1 MKNYRK
7 FGDCPLCK
15 AECKSDEDVVVC
27 PECGAPY
34 HRECYNSVGQC
45 VYKEKHS
52 QGFSYAALD
61 DKNGA
66 EKQKNNSE
74 LNAETPKKEHK
85 KCPRCFNES
94 PIDAPFCQKCGYPFS
109 ENNEH
114 SETTFNGIPI
124 PPPFDP
130 LFGLNKD
137 ETINDI
143 KISEFAQYIKGNLLY
158 YIPIFKNI
166 SEKNKSKFN
175 FSAFLFSGA
184 WFLYRKLYKIGIAL
198 TSAVFLLSILST
210 FIEFTYANDILVS
223 LFRSI
228 GISASTDLTLDKYDL
243 LLTQFYA
250 LPLAQKFIVF
260 LPAIIQ
266 IINFVI
272 MLISGFVANKI
283 YYKNCCSKIKKIKVI
298 CKDNKK
304 LYDEE
309 INKFGGVNFKIIP
322 FILICYMIIEY
333 LPRFLI

>member
-7 FGDCPLCK
+7 FGECPVCNV
-15 AECKSDEDVVVC
+15 ECKIDEDIVVC

-52 QGFSYAALD
+52 QGFSYTNSKVD
-61 DKNGA
+61 INA
-66 EKQKNNSE
+66 EKSVNSSEINIETSKNE
-74 LNAETPKKEHK
+74 YK
-85 KCPRCFNES
+85 KCPRCFNKNT
-94 PIDAPFCQKCGYPFS
+94 IDAPFCHKCGYSFS
-109 ENNEH
+109 ENN
-114 SETTFNGIPI
+114 TPPKPTFNGIPI
-124 PPPFDP
+124 TPPFDP
-130 LFGLNKD
+130 LLGLNKD

-143 KISEFAQYIKGNLLY
+143 KISDLAQYIKGNLLY
-158 YIPIFKNI
+158 YIPVFKNI
-166 SEKNKSKFN
+166 FEKNKSKFN

-198 TSAVFLLSILST
+198 TTTVFLLSIFST

-228 GISASTDLTLDKYDL
+228 GISAGAELTLDKYNL

-250 LPLAQKFIVF
+250 LPLSQKFVVF
-260 LPAIIQ
+260 LPTIIQ

-272 MLISGFVANKI
+272 MLTSGFVANKI

-298 CKDNKK
+298 CKDDKK
-304 LYDEE
+304 LYDQK

-322 FILICYMIIEY
+322 FILICYVIIEY

>member
-7 FGDCPLCK
+7 FGDCPVCK
-15 AECKSDEDVVVC
+15 AECKTDEDIVVC

-34 HRECYNSVGQC
+34 HRECYNSVGRC

-52 QGFSYAALD
+52 QDFSYVALNS
-61 DKNGA
+61 KTNA
-66 EKQKNNSE
+66 EEPVNNSE
-74 LNAETPKKEHK
+74 VQAEISKNEYK
-85 KCPRCFNES
+85 KCPRCFNENT
-94 PIDAPFCQKCGYPFS
+94 IDAPFCQKCGYPFS
-109 ENNEH
+109 ENNDAPEP
-114 SETTFNGIPI
+114 TFNGIPL

-130 LFGLNKD
+130 LFVLNKD

-175 FSAFLFSGA
+175 FSAFFFSGA
-184 WFLYRKLYKIGIAL
+184 WFLYRKLYKIGVAL
-198 TSAVFLLSILST
+198 TSTVFLLSILST

-243 LLTQFYA
+243 LLSQFYA

-266 IINFVI
+266 TINFVI
-272 MLISGFVANKI
+272 MLISGFFANKI

-298 CKDNKK
+298 CKDDKK
-304 LYDEE
+304 LYAEE
-309 INKFGGVNFKIIP
+309 ICKFGGVNFKIIP
-322 FILICYMIIEY
+322 FISICYMIIEY